1 MTEDPSEEVAT
12 SPAGDRSTPKFSSL
26 FARQATFVTIMIL
39 LTGCGLTVAG
49 YGFAQGILARQIRT
63 RLDMAMAERTKRDAL
78 EAWEAVQDNKEQSEE
93 MGTKLVEHLTSLLVG
108 QLQISITNLHVR
120 IEGSNEGAVLA
131 GGVVLRA
138 LKLTGL
144 DTLAS
149 EGLHARVRDSA
160 AAVRKCV
167 SVEGAALYFSS
178 DEVLMGPELAAPL
191 DATRRAEIHLQPVA
205 VVAGL
210 GHPAVGRR
218 GVVPEL
224 PVNRPLARGLGP
236 CARDRYG
243 REPGGVV
250 VHGEIVAT
258 LRLGAVRCLAEIHL
272 QATDLRGG
280 RDRVAV
286 DQQLQ
291 PTTATPAAAVT
302 VPDHGERMTA
312 ISHVGEREPVPL
324 VGY

>member
-1 MTEDPSEEVAT
+1 
-12 SPAGDRSTPKFSSL
+12 
-26 FARQATFVTIMIL
+26 
-39 LTGCGLTVAG
+39 
-49 YGFAQGILARQIRT
+49 
-63 RLDMAMAERTKRDAL
+63 MAERTKRDAL

-178 DEVLMGPELAAPL
+178 DDVLMGPALAAPL
-191 DATRRAEIHLQPVA
+191 DATRRA
-205 VVAGL
+205 
-210 GHPAVGRR
+210 
-218 GVVPEL
+218 
-224 PVNRPLARGLGP
+224 
-236 CARDRYG
+236 D
-243 REPGGVV
+243 
-250 VHGEIVAT
+250 
-258 LRLGAVRCLAEIHL
+258 
-272 QATDLRGG
+272 
-280 RDRVAV
+280 
-286 DQQLQ
+286 
-291 PTTATPAAAVT
+291 ATPAPT
-302 VPDHGERMTA
+302 PPSHPRTLTLTLTPLSHPHPPPSPSFSPTA
-312 ISHVGEREPVPL
+312 LALALPL
-324 VGY
+324 THRPQPPPPPPPPPQPPPPPPPPPPPLPQPQPPPQPPPPP